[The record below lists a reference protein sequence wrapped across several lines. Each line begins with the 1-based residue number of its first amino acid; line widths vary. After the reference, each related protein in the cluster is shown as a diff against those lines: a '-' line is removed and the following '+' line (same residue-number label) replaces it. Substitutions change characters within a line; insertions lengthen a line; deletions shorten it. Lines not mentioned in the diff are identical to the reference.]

1 MKFINRANTRPRLLA
16 WLERS
21 PLLSE
26 DFLFGS
32 AAILVGLAS
41 GAGIWLFKQGIL
53 WAEHFFYG
61 AAASWLAGLGG
72 WTVALI
78 PAFAGLIVGLLA
90 QYWIGAERHPGVA
103 GIMASVALAGGR
115 LRYWRMPVKAL
126 AAALSIGGGAT
137 VGPEDPSV
145 QIGANVGSFL
155 GQRWRLSAGRTRS
168 LVAAGAAGGI
178 AAAFNAP
185 IAGVFFAVEIVIGEI
200 SGSALGSVVLS
211 AVASSVFTQAVSGSN
226 PAFSVPAYAYR
237 SPVELPFY
245 LGLGILAGGL
255 SAAYIVLIDRIKALC
270 ARVRLPAPAKTVLA
284 GLLVGLVSLALPQ
297 VRGVGYGTI
306 ETIFSPEAVSSLLLV
321 AVLLARLV
329 LTPVSL
335 GGGFHGGVFAPS
347 MVLGAALGGIYSEV
361 IDTLMPAMALPRP
374 AFAMVGMAAVLA
386 GAVRA
391 PLTATLLLFEM
402 TNDYRIILPLMLA
415 VMVSLLVSQ
424 RLQKDSV
431 YTLALARLGIRLR
444 RGRDIEVLQGITV
457 AEVMSARPPVLRL
470 SMPLPE
476 AQKLLWKS
484 HQRSLPVVDEHGR
497 LAGILSLR
505 DLEAAAHAE
514 NWLSLHAGDVCSREV
529 EVTTPGATIGEAL
542 RQMSLH
548 DIAQIPVVDP
558 LDHSRLVGMLSRGD
572 VVRAYDLA
580 LVRHAAARQR
590 EQEVSLDLS
599 TGMDVVELQ
608 VQAGSTCAGR
618 LMREIAWPAESLI
631 TSVRRGRET
640 IIPRG
645 DTRLESGDVLVA
657 MASEQVRQQLQA
669 LTGGETGDLGD

>member
-484 HQRSLPVVDEHGR
+484 HQRGLPVVDEHGR

-580 LVRHAAARQR
+580 LVRYAAARQR

>member
-1 MKFINRANTRPRLLA
+1 MNEVLCCRRTFV
-16 WLERS
+16 WLRGD
-21 PLLSE
+21 P
-26 DFLFGS
+26 G
-32 AAILVGLAS
+32 GLAS

-255 SAAYIVLIDRIKALC
+255 SAVYIVLIDRIKALC

-321 AVLLARLV
+321 AGCWPGLAHAGQPGRR
-329 LTPVSL
+329 
-335 GGGFHGGVFAPS
+335 FHGGVAPS
-347 MVLGAALGGIYSEV
+347 MVLGAAGGIYSEV
-361 IDTLMPAMALPRP
+361 IDTLMPVMALPRP

-391 PLTATLLLFEM
+391 RSRP
-402 TNDYRIILPLMLA
+402 RCCC
-415 VMVSLLVSQ
+415 
-424 RLQKDSV
+424 
-431 YTLALARLGIRLR
+431 LR
-444 RGRDIEVLQGITV
+444 
-457 AEVMSARPPVLRL
+457 
-470 SMPLPE
+470 
-476 AQKLLWKS
+476 
-484 HQRSLPVVDEHGR
+484 
-497 LAGILSLR
+497 
-505 DLEAAAHAE
+505 
-514 NWLSLHAGDVCSREV
+514 
-529 EVTTPGATIGEAL
+529 
-542 RQMSLH
+542 
-548 DIAQIPVVDP
+548 
-558 LDHSRLVGMLSRGD
+558 
-572 VVRAYDLA
+572 
-580 LVRHAAARQR
+580 
-590 EQEVSLDLS
+590 
-599 TGMDVVELQ
+599 
-608 VQAGSTCAGR
+608 
-618 LMREIAWPAESLI
+618 
-631 TSVRRGRET
+631 
-640 IIPRG
+640 
-645 DTRLESGDVLVA
+645 
-657 MASEQVRQQLQA
+657 
-669 LTGGETGDLGD
+669 

>member
-90 QYWIGAERHPGVA
+90 HYWIGAERHPGVA

-270 ARVRLPAPAKTVLA
+270 ARVWLPAPAKTVLA

-484 HQRSLPVVDEHGR
+484 HQRGLPVVDEHGR

-631 TSVRRGRET
+631 TSVRRGREI